1 MPCFSGAK
9 IPYTPGMTV
18 HVEPAVPPLP
28 TRRIVPPAPK
38 PLAHSLRPIAFLR
51 TLRRNPLETWTEAHF
66 ERPIL
71 SGRGLLGI
79 GAVVSHPASIRRVL
93 LDNAANYRKDALQKR
108 VLSPGMTDGLLTVEG
123 DAWRVQRRAIAPMF
137 TPRIV
142 QSFAAPMA
150 RAGETVVARW
160 DRIRPGRIIDVQKEM
175 ARVTLEILGETI
187 FSGGIERDP
196 DQFMQAM
203 GELLTS
209 IGVLDPAD
217 LLDFPDWVPRMSHRR
232 SRASVAFF
240 EEAVDAIVGRRK
252 TLIANGESA
261 PRDLLTLLLEASDPV
276 TGTGLS
282 DEEVRANVVTFI
294 GAGHET
300 TANALTWSL
309 FLLSLSPEWRER
321 LTAEADRVLAG
332 PIEGALDGLVETRAV
347 IEEAM
352 RLYPPVA
359 SLSREAI
366 GPDDLC
372 GRRIR
377 KGALVIVSPWV
388 LHRHKLLW
396 RDPNSFDPGRFLPGA
411 REAIDRFAY
420 LPFGAGPRVC
430 IGAAFSLQE
439 AVIVLACLMRRFALT
454 PAPGFTAEPVQRITL
469 RPRDGL
475 KLKLQR
481 RPGT

>member
-1 MPCFSGAK
+1 
-9 IPYTPGMTV
+9 MTV
-18 HVEPAVPPLP
+18 HVDASLPPLP
-28 TRRIVPPAPK
+28 TRRIVPPAPT
-38 PLAHSLRPIAFLR
+38 PQPRQLRPIAFLR
-51 TLRRNPLETWTEAHF
+51 TLRRNPIETWTRAHF
-66 ERPIL
+66 EAPIL

-79 GAVVSHPASIRRVL
+79 GAVINHPPAIRRVL
-93 LDNAANYRKDALQKR
+93 LDNAANYRKDKLQKR
-108 VLSPGMTDGLLTVEG
+108 ILSPGLTDGLLTVEG
-123 DAWRVQRRAIAPMF
+123 DAWRLQRRAIAPIF
-137 TPRIV
+137 TPRLV

-150 RAGETVVARW
+150 RAADTLATRW
-160 DRIRPGRIIDVQKEM
+160 DRIRPGRVIDVHKEM

-187 FSGGIERDP
+187 FSGGLERDP
-196 DQFMQAM
+196 DAFLKAM
-203 GELLTS
+203 GHFFTT

-217 LLDFPDWVPRMSHRR
+217 LLDFPEWVPR
-232 SRASVAFF
+232 VAQLRTKSTIEFF
-240 EEAVDAIVGRRK
+240 EQAVDAIVARRK
-252 TLIANGESA
+252 SLLARGEAA
-261 PRDLLTLLLEASDPV
+261 PRDLLTLLLEASDPQ

-282 DEEVRANVVTFI
+282 DEEVRANIITFI

-309 FLLSLSPEWRER
+309 YLLSLSPEWRER
-321 LTAEADRVLAG
+321 LAAEADRVLDG
-332 PIEGALDGLVETRAV
+332 PIEQALDRLVETRAV

-377 KGALVIVSPWV
+377 KGALIIVSPWV
-388 LHRHKLLW
+388 LHRHTLLW
-396 RDPNSFDPGRFLPGA
+396 RDPNRFDPSRFLPGA

-430 IGAAFSLQE
+430 IGASFSLQE
-439 AVIVLACLMRRFALT
+439 AVLVLATVMRRFALT
-454 PAPGFTAEPVQRITL
+454 PAAGHKVEPVQRITL

-475 KLKLQR
+475 KLTLQR
-481 RPGT
+481 RPGV